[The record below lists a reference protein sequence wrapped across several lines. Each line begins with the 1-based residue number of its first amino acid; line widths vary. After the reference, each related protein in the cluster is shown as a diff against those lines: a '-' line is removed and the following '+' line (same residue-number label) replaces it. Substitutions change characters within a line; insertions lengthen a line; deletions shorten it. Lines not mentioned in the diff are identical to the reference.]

1 MKKKFQKFG
10 KISFVLGFISLVIMV
25 AFTFIDRND
34 EIEMPGI
41 VLLFCMIGI
50 FLLLL
55 CIVISA
61 IITIV
66 DGIREKNWALLKK
79 IAVQFVVFMV
89 LYSGASYFIE
99 SYSGDIGELILR
111 SALISIGIEGVE
123 YIFESP
129 KEKDEIHFW

>member
-1 MKKKFQKFG
+1 MKKKIQKFG
-10 KISFVLGFISLVIMV
+10 KISFILGFISLMIMV
-25 AFTFIDRND
+25 AFAFIDRND

-41 VLLFCMIGI
+41 VLVFCMIGI

-55 CIVISA
+55 CVVISA

-99 SYSGDIGELILR
+99 SYRGDIGELILR
-111 SALISIGIEGVE
+111 SALISIGIAGVE

-129 KEKDEIHFW
+129 KEKDDIHF